1 MQTHALNQQL
11 AQNADE
17 WVDVVFLG
25 DSITE
30 RWRETEYGTPASSA
44 LGSAEIFDSFFSKDK
59 GGEYSGLALGISGDT
74 VRRSQP
80 NPSQSFSC
88 FLTGIVFVPVTYAS
102 LETTEWGNSCQ
113 SQSICFLVA
122 CWNE

>member
-59 GGEYSGLALGISGDT
+59 GGGYSGLALGISGDT

-80 NPSQSFSC
+80 NLSQSFSS
-88 FLTGIVFVPVTYAS
+88 FLTGILFVPVTDAS